1 MGRLHP
7 NTSREVRRRIERGGD
22 RLWRIDDFSDLP
34 PAATAQ
40 ALSRLARAGAI
51 ERVAKGVYY
60 RPRETVLGSSRPA
73 RDAVA
78 RAATGAAVHPTGL
91 AAANLLGFTTQN
103 PATPQLSVTS
113 AAKPRS
119 LASARVTTRRPPSRA
134 TLSTSDAALLEFLR
148 ARGATSD
155 LDADATIMRLL
166 TLLGRDDTWT
176 RLAKVALDEPPRVR
190 AMLGAAGE
198 QLDVPENA
206 LRRLRA
212 SLNPLS
218 RFDFGILRGLEHA
231 RKWQAK

>member
-1 MGRLHP
+1 MDRSNL

-22 RLWRIDDFSDLP
+22 RLWRIADFADLP
-34 PAATAQ
+34 PAAVAQ
-40 ALSRLARAGAI
+40 VLSRLARAGEI
-51 ERVAKGVYY
+51 DRVAKGVYHL
-60 RPRETVLGSSRPA
+60 PRETVLGPSRPE

-78 RAATGAAVHPTGL
+78 RAATSAAVHPTGL

-103 PATPQLSVTS
+103 PASPQLAVSS

-119 LASARVTTRRPPSRA
+119 LAAARVTTRRPASRA
-134 TLSTSDAALLEFLR
+134 KLSTSDAALLEFLR

-155 LDADATIMRLL
+155 LDADATISRLL
-166 TLLGRDDTWT
+166 VLLDRDDAWA
-176 RLAKVALDEPPRVR
+176 RLVKIALDEPPRVR

-198 QLDVPENA
+198 QLGADERA
-206 LRRLRA
+206 LRRLRS